1 MKSMIR
7 WVGGKND
14 LCKILESQLPPKYY
28 KSQIIPK
35 YFEPFVGGGSFLLHL
50 LTNQYDIQ
58 YIYISDINKD
68 LILLYNIIRDYP
80 ENFINLF
87 NMKLDD
93 YKETDD
99 KKKYYY
105 DIRELYNNTDNLIE
119 KAVIFI
125 FLNKMCYNSL
135 YRLNKYGQFNVSYNH
150 KYVKNPDWMQ
160 EDNIYEISH
169 SLQDA
174 HILCSDYTTSLKFI
188 DNNSF
193 LYLDIPYENTWN
205 YNTHNNN
212 LINFE
217 KYLNILCQKQ
227 SMFLLSSFENNF
239 SINYPIWIYDINKY
253 HAFDRKR
260 KDEILIRNYEV

>member
-99 KKKYYY
+99 KK
-105 DIRELYNNTDNLIE
+105 
-119 KAVIFI
+119 
-125 FLNKMCYNSL
+125 
-135 YRLNKYGQFNVSYNH
+135 
-150 KYVKNPDWMQ
+150 
-160 EDNIYEISH
+160 
-169 SLQDA
+169 
-174 HILCSDYTTSLKFI
+174 ILL
-188 DNNSF
+188 
-193 LYLDIPYENTWN
+193 
-205 YNTHNNN
+205 
-212 LINFE
+212 
-217 KYLNILCQKQ
+217 
-227 SMFLLSSFENNF
+227 
-239 SINYPIWIYDINKY
+239 
-253 HAFDRKR
+253 
-260 KDEILIRNYEV
+260 